1 MKTNNSVKLKD
12 TIWKPDKA
20 NGEKA
25 TVFFCFKRT
34 EHTFKLNLIQRQ
46 EIITRVKRKTAM
58 TSEQLYL
65 IRHTMDKK
73 QSQSAYLTGLIST
86 KEL

>member
-1 MKTNNSVKLKD
+1 MKTNNSVKLED

-34 EHTFKLNLIQRQ
+34 EHTQ
-46 EIITRVKRKTAM
+46 EIGDHYKG
-58 TSEQLYL
+58 Q
-65 IRHTMDKK
+65 
-73 QSQSAYLTGLIST
+73 T
-86 KEL
+86 KDSDDI